1 MKKSYF
7 RVAAMVA
14 ASVLSVSSF
23 VSCDEEEENN
33 SLRAKHLLLN
43 L

>member
-1 MKKSYF
+1 MKKSFF

-23 VSCDEEEENN
+23 VSCDEEEE
-33 SLRAKHLLLN
+33 KQQF
-43 L
+43 